1 MNKVRRENQA
11 LFQNRNYLAKIKN
24 IMCESIANLVQKSS
38 LCNFN
43 LSGSD
48 FRAEL
53 LIIAKMK
60 GTEHGAP
67 SESSDYY

>member
-1 MNKVRRENQA
+1 MNKVKRENQA
-11 LFQNRNYLAKIKN
+11 LFQNRIYLPKIKKFMGEN
-24 IMCESIANLVQKSS
+24 IANLVQKSS

-60 GTEHGAP
+60 KTEHGAP
-67 SESSDYY
+67 S